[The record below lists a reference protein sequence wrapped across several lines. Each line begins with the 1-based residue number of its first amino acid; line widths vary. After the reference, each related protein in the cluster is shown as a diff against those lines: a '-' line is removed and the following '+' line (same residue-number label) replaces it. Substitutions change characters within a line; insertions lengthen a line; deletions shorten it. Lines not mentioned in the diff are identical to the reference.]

1 LTQKERKDILGQV
14 KTFFLLFFEISIP
27 FNTHPGTTIPE
38 EAWRNTMKCFVTVT
52 VFLISGALLTAFF
65 TGCKGNKFLPQPHY
79 DVTNTPVPTQTP
91 VPTATPTSTRTLTP
105 TTTPTLTFTPT
116 ITNTGCASCTP
127 TETPTLTDTPTL
139 TYTPTVTVTPTPIPG
154 WHFDTTLQGW
164 IVDYNPQSLANVFA
178 WDGTVGNPNAGSASL
193 YIPFSNNSQ
202 EITFD
207 LGVSSQDMTGKTCS
221 VKIKL
226 DSGLNTNA
234 TYPGTAN
241 IYLKS
246 GSGWVYGGGPTAN
259 LDSTSGPTSW
269 ITLTLNADAPGG
281 TVNSGYAP
289 SPIMQVG
296 VQINTNSGGAGTFV
310 PAIVHLD
317 EWIYY

>member
-1 LTQKERKDILGQV
+1 MRYFTFMSAILA
-14 KTFFLLFFEISIP
+14 F
-27 FNTHPGTTIPE
+27 
-38 EAWRNTMKCFVTVT
+38 
-52 VFLISGALLTAFF
+52 GALLVFSLA
-65 TGCKGNKFLPQPHY
+65 GCKGNKFLAQPLY
-79 DVTNTPVPTQTP
+79 NATNTPTVTGTASFTNTP
-91 VPTATPTSTRTLTP
+91 SLTY
-105 TTTPTLTFTPT
+105 TPT
-116 ITNTGCASCTP
+116 ITLTLTLTSTP
-127 TETPTLTDTPTL
+127 TITSTVCVGCTD
-139 TYTPTVTVTPTPIPG
+139 TYTPTVTSTSTVTATNTPVPG
-154 WHFDTTLQGW
+154 WHFDSNLQGW

-178 WDGTVGNPNAGSASL
+178 WDGTLGNPNAGSASL
-193 YIPFSNNSQ
+193 YIPFSNNGQ

-207 LGVSSQDMTGKTCS
+207 LGVSSLNMTGKTCS

-246 GSGWVYGGGPTAN
+246 GSSWVYGGGAAVN

-269 ITLTLNADAPGG
+269 ITLSMSADAPGG
-281 TVNSGYAP
+281 TVNSGYSP

-296 VQINTNSGGAGTFV
+296 VQINTNSGGAGTFI
-310 PAIVHLD
+310 PAIIHLD